1 MSAHIKEP
9 TVTIIIPAYNEAA
22 SLRACLDSCLLQ
34 TTMPDEILVIDNN
47 STDDTYAI
55 AEEYRQKHPKLIK
68 LLKQPKQ
75 GLIPTRDF
83 GFDQAKSE
91 VLGRIDADSRLEPE
105 WVAALKDIFKD
116 NTIMAA
122 TGPSYFYDSPPSFK
136 KIASDIHR
144 FITHHINER
153 IAGHKMLWG
162 SNMAL
167 RKSAWQTI
175 KPHTCSVKDIIEDLD
190 LAIHCAEA
198 GLKMHF
204 DERLMNSISPRRYLS
219 SPKGIYSY
227 LQMWPRTYEIHD
239 RKKSARMAR
248 AAVPVVLAGTYVPTN
263 LGLRGYDPVA
273 NRFSIKKF
281 IGHVP
286 NKRGNP

>member
-1 MSAHIKEP
+1 MSAQKEEP
-9 TVTIIIPAYNEAA
+9 TVTIIIPAYNEADSIA
-22 SLRACLDSCLLQ
+22 ACLDSCLSQ
-34 TTMPDEILVIDNN
+34 TVMPDEILVVDNN
-47 STDDTYAI
+47 STDETYAI
-55 AEEYRQKHPKLIK
+55 VKKYQKEHPRLIR
-68 LLKQPKQ
+68 LLKQSEQ
-75 GLIPTRDF
+75 GLIPTRNF

-116 NTIMAA
+116 KNIMAA

-144 FITHHINER
+144 FITHQVNER

-167 RKSAWQTI
+167 RKGAWQRI
-175 KPHTCSVKDIIEDLD
+175 KANTCSTKDIIEDLD

-198 GLKMHF
+198 NLKMHF

-248 AAVPVVLAGTYVPTN
+248 AAVPVVLAATYVPTN
-263 LGLRGYDPVA
+263 LGLRGYDPET
-273 NRFSIKKF
+273 NRFSVKKF
-281 IGHVP
+281 VGHVP
-286 NKRGNP
+286 TKRGNP